1 MRVSTSSTNMSA
13 RATDA
18 SSPSRPNDHEQPR
31 RGLALVEP
39 VETQRPGSA
48 LAETGG
54 KGGDARRGLALA
66 EMFHVKHHPE
76 VPGPHPETTKAPRQR
91 SGPSVLA
98 LASDD
103 GVPVLPFALG
113 LRREAALGHDI
124 VHELALVRRHRGEG
138 R

>member
-1 MRVSTSSTNMSA
+1 MKA
-13 RATDA
+13 RATDTLRV
-18 SSPSRPNDHEQPR
+18 S

-39 VETQRPGSA
+39 VETPRPGSA

-54 KGGDARRGLALA
+54 KGGDARRDRDPALDVSR
-66 EMFHVKHHPE
+66 ETS
-76 VPGPHPETTKAPRQR
+76 PGSTRPHPETTKAPRQR

-103 GVPVLPFALG
+103 GVPVLAFALG
-113 LRREAALGHDI
+113 LRRESSLGHDI
-124 VHELALVRRHRGEG
+124 VHELALVGRHRGEG